1 MKPTPEDPQKLA
13 VRINLLYTLADIM
26 ETQLMELERDIR
38 RRTGHGMRF
47 DAKRDYNAA
56 IRAARR
62 LLTDVNTC
70 SRKTQEQFGDDAD
83 IIHALLLLII
93 DRTGDDDRLAYQ
105 LYRHIKAMPSKTH
118 LETDIDE
125 ASVFGEEIVK
135 QPDNFGTSG

>member
-135 QPDNFGTSG
+135 QPDNFGTPG

>member
-1 MKPTPEDPQKLA
+1 
-13 VRINLLYTLADIM
+13 M

-105 LYRHIKAMPSKTH
+105 LYRRIKAMPSKTH

-135 QPDNFGTSG
+135 QPDNFGTPG